1 MSAQALELVFTGSA
15 VRGTAL
21 LLLSSVGGGTHV
33 RVHLPIRLPHPH
45 VPFVHVSH
53 ADNATMTPVLLG
65 FLAMFG
71 IGGLFGSVAFGFGPF
86 GQTATAVLF
95 GGLGATTALAIFA
108 VLRRAE
114 GREPTELREL
124 VGRRARVVV
133 SIEPA
138 GRGMVS
144 LTYDGALQTLPA
156 ESDAAIARGRQ
167 VEILGVRGMGVTVR
181 SLPPP

>member
-1 MSAQALELVFTGSA
+1 VLRML
-15 VRGTAL
+15 
-21 LLLSSVGGGTHV
+21 
-33 RVHLPIRLPHPH
+33 RLPKGAARR
-45 VPFVHVSH
+45 V
-53 ADNATMTPVLLG
+53 ADLATSAAS
-65 FLAMFG
+65 FEHSLA
-71 IGGLFGSVAFGFGPF
+71 IVAD
-86 GQTATAVLF
+86 
-95 GGLGATTALAIFA
+95 TTAQDLPEHHGRVSKYIA

>member
-1 MSAQALELVFTGSA
+1 MRQAVA
-15 VRGTAL
+15 VQL
-21 LLLSSVGGGTHV
+21 LT
-33 RVHLPIRLPHPH
+33 
-45 VPFVHVSH
+45 F
-53 ADNATMTPVLLG
+53 
-65 FLAMFG
+65 
-71 IGGLFGSVAFGFGPF
+71 
-86 GQTATAVLF
+86 
-95 GGLGATTALAIFA
+95 LAIFA